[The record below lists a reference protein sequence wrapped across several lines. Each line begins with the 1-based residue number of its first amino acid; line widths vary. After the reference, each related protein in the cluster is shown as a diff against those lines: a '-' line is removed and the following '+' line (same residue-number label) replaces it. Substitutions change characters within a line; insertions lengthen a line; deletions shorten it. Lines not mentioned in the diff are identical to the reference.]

1 MIKGF
6 QGSELV
12 ADISVPRPKGCVS
25 LDMKAREKPGLG
37 LGLLRFFGSNHHES
51 VFNMLCIGC
60 ITPHE
65 PLGGH
70 FRK

>member
-12 ADISVPRPKGCVS
+12 ADISVSRPKGCVS

-37 LGLLRFFGSNHHES
+37 LGLLRFL
-51 VFNMLCIGC
+51 VL
-60 ITPHE
+60 ITTKVY
-65 PLGGH
+65 LICYALDV
-70 FRK
+70 